1 MYLFNNNFFTRLL
14 NLAKE
19 WEITVLI
26 SSNITINFNAYST
39 ADGQSLSEV
48 LYIPRE
54 NYQNKWNSIQLTIQN
69 KFLICSIQTDQ
80 NLSTKIVAERQL
92 KIFDF
97 VDKLENP
104 DRIEIGRNL
113 VGCIS
118 SLFYFGEQ
126 LDLGKNSTM
135 KRIGAIKGKEE

>member
-80 NLSTKIVAERQL
+80 KSVHHGL
-92 KIFDF
+92 KYKFH
-97 VDKLENP
+97 
-104 DRIEIGRNL
+104 
-113 VGCIS
+113 
-118 SLFYFGEQ
+118 
-126 LDLGKNSTM
+126 T
-135 KRIGAIKGKEE
+135 